1 MVEGQR
7 PGGFPGRAAHV
18 SEGKMEHR
26 SVESREVAKAWEVLL
41 QGVEW
46 G

>member
-7 PGGFPGRAAHV
+7 PGGFPGKAAHL
-18 SEGKMEHR
+18 SKGKMEHR

-41 QGVEW
+41 QDVER